1 MMKPIHK
8 LFLISFIATSV
19 PYGIMMYFFKYSD
32 NLDSNEPILWQPI
45 ISAVI
50 FGLIMSI
57 FLSVMQKKK
66 LKKVGYP
73 KLTDNLLK
81 VKQSKTLE
89 TNLTKDEIFDVLKN
103 NNKFKKSKIES
114 LNNSIIIRK
123 KMSWFSWGE
132 IITITFDVKE
142 SNKIRIESKPY
153 LPTTLIDY
161 GVNIDNVDNV
171 MKIIKTVQNNA
182 YKK

>member
-8 LFLISFIATSV
+8 LFLISFLATSV
-19 PYGIMMYFFKYSD
+19 PYGIMMYFFEYSD
-32 NLDSNEPILWQPI
+32 NVDSNEQILWQLI

-50 FGLIMSI
+50 FGLIMSV
-57 FLSVMQKKK
+57 FFSVMQKRR
-66 LKKVGYP
+66 LKKAGYP
-73 KLTDNLLK
+73 KLTDKLLK
-81 VKQSKTLE
+81 VKQSKTIE
-89 TNLTKDEIFDVLKN
+89 TDLTQAEIFDILKESN
-103 NNKFKKSKIES
+103 EFKKSKIKS
-114 LNNSIIIRK
+114 LTNSLIIRK

-132 IITITFDVKE
+132 IITILFDVKE

-171 MKIIKTVQNNA
+171 IKIIKTLPN
-182 YKK
+182 K